1 MEMLYSYLL
10 YLIIDEVM
18 ESTERLVDVKFK
30 MVDLEYRV
38 GRKFSRMAIRDCY
51 VLADRYSGNLD
62 MVITRGKV
70 LAIDGDDEVY
80 PYNIEGMY
88 EGELITLYRSFF
100 GWCRCGISLF

>member
-80 PYNIEGMY
+80 PYTIEGMY
-88 EGELITLYRSFF
+88 EGELITL
-100 GWCRCGISLF
+100 WLEISKVEQVVWV